1 MPLAFGKDK
10 TLVGGEMSHP
20 SISPQNKTARNK
32 TVRYEKLVGHTGA
45 SPIDLFNALL
55 NE

>member
-32 TVRYEKLVGHTGA
+32 TVRYEKLAGHTGA
-45 SPIDLFNALL
+45 SPIDLFNAFL